1 MKNTF
6 KTAKV
11 GQKVYSLQFGTG
23 RVSRNSGDDFSVR
36 FMKAKADI
44 QQIIVP
50 YTYDGKQQYLK
61 FWSNR
66 DLYFKKPVIISKERL
81 STLNAD
87 SFGDGIDMGAYLENI
102 LPTMPRILPKISEVK
117 IVDEMNNHS
126 DGLM

>member
-1 MKNTF
+1 MKNIF

-11 GQKVYSLQFGTG
+11 GQKVYSLQYGTG
-23 RVSRNSGDDFSVR
+23 RVSRNSGDDFSVLFLNVR
-36 FMKAKADI
+36 KRER
-44 QQIIVP
+44 IIVC
-50 YTYDGKQQYLK
+50 YNYNGKIQAYNYN
-61 FWSNR
+61 SNR

-126 DGLM
+126 DGLI